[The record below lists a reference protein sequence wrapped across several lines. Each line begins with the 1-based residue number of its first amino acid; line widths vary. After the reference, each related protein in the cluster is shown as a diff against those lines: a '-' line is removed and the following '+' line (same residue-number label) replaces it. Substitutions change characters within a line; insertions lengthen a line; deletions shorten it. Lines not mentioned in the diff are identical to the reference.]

1 MARVLQGIVEG
12 VMTGLGSLGAGV
24 ILRDKESQTVYG
36 LTTAASV
43 WVTAAL
49 VIACGLG
56 AWRIAITGTVLT
68 IAIPRIAPLDR
79 KPLAHCRVSR
89 ARKRT

>member
-12 VMTGLGSLGAGV
+12 VMTGVGFLGANV
-24 ILRDKESQTVYG
+24 ILRDKESQTVHG

-49 VIACGLG
+49 GIACGLG
-56 AWRIAITGTVLT
+56 AWRIAIAGTILT
-68 IAIPRIAPLDR
+68 VAI
-79 KPLAHCRVSR
+79 LALLRWLESR
-89 ARKRT
+89 WHIVG